1 MKTTHDFYELNSRDL
16 SDINDNEADLVIT
29 SPPYPMVDMWDD
41 IFSQMNGDIKDAI
54 DEERGYDAF
63 ELMHQELDEVWEELD
78 RVTTEDSIICINIG
92 DATRKEGDFH
102 LFHNHSRIID
112 KFTDMGYGTLPS
124 VLWRKPTN
132 SAAKFMGSGMIPPNA
147 YVTLE
152 HEHIL
157 IFRKTGTRKITG
169 TQKDKRYE
177 SAYFWEERNDWF
189 SDVWTDIVGE
199 AQAIDNETRERAGSY
214 PIEIPYRIINMY
226 SIQGDTVLDPF
237 VGTGTTSVAAAMSGR
252 NSIGVDI
259 QSDFIETS
267 KDRMESVVK
276 EKSVDVRDKRI
287 ESHKEFLQSSGKD
300 PNYESENYDFG
311 VITKQEKRIKFPIVE
326 DVEKDGDRF
335 VLKHDY

>member
-1 MKTTHDFYELNSRDL
+1 METKHNFYEMNSQDM
-16 SDINDNEADLVIT
+16 SDIEDDEADLVIT
-29 SPPYPMVDMWDD
+29 SPPYPMVEMWDN
-41 IFSQMNGDIKDAI
+41 IFSEMNPEINNAI
-54 DEERGYDAF
+54 SEKRGYDAF
-63 ELMHQELDEVWEELD
+63 ELMHQELDKVWEELD
-78 RVTTEDSIICINIG
+78 RVTTDDGIICINIG

-132 SAAKFMGSGMIPPNA
+132 KASKFMGSGMIPPNA

-169 TQKDKRYE
+169 DQKDKRYE

-189 SDVWTDIVGE
+189 SDVWMDIVGE
-199 AQAIDNETRERAGSY
+199 SQEVDNETRQRAGSY
-214 PIEIPYRIINMY
+214 PLEIPYRIINMY

-237 VGTGTTSVAAAMSGR
+237 VGTGTTSVAAAISGR

-267 KDRMESVVK
+267 KDRMASTVK
-276 EKSVDVRDKRI
+276 DKSIEIKDKRI
-287 ESHKEFLQSSGKD
+287 ENHKQFLENSDKD
-300 PNYESENYDFG
+300 PNYESEYYNFG
-311 VITKQEKRIKFPIVE
+311 VITKQEKKIRLPIVE
-326 DVEKDGDRF
+326 DLEKEGDSF
-335 VLKHDY
+335 ILNHSY